1 MFNSRFVGYP
11 EVGQKRRSRRAQREQ
26 RSLVLTFPQLDFWT
40 GIASECGIAAVDDKP
55 GCGCVVILPTKLPEL
70 SRLAKIVADPN
81 HRKE

>member
-1 MFNSRFVGYP
+1 MANLSASCFMRVATTMPSAGDHFL
-11 EVGQKRRSRRAQREQ
+11 QR
-26 RSLVLTFPQLDFWT
+26 DFWT

-55 GCGCVVILPTKLPEL
+55 GCGCVVILRTKLPEL

>member
-1 MFNSRFVGYP
+1 MLSSLFGFREFFRDTKPDIKVLFHPYFP
-11 EVGQKRRSRRAQREQ
+11 E
-26 RSLVLTFPQLDFWT
+26 PDFWT

-55 GCGCVVILPTKLPEL
+55 GCGCVVILRTKLPEL